1 MNQLR
6 ISTMTAISSINS
18 DINLS
23 NLYQEIQPNE
33 LITYLQ
39 HGSETKGTSKKA
51 KRKSRIPKK
60 QKSFF
65 NQVTLHV
72 MCEKSVNVKLFNN
85 GKIQI
90 S

>member
-23 NLYQEIQPNE
+23 NLYQEILPNE

-39 HGSETKGTSKKA
+39 HGAETKGSSKKA
-51 KRKSRIPKK
+51 IRNSRIPKM

-65 NQVTLHV
+65 YG
-72 MCEKSVNVKLFNN
+72 KLFA
-85 GKIQI
+85 KD
-90 S
+90 